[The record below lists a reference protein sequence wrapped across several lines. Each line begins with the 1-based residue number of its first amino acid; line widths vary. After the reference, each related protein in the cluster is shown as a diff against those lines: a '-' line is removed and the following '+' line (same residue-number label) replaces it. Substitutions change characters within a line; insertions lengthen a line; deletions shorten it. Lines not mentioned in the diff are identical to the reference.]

1 MAGKNPSEWTLE
13 DLNEHLMGAIELELL
28 TLPPYLTAL
37 FSLVPGKNTK
47 VAEIIHSVA
56 MEEMLHFALAANVYN
71 AVGGRPDLTGG
82 GYVPRYPAA
91 LPFHKPRTFAV
102 GLGPFSKSALETFMA
117 IEKPNRPGVEPPAAG
132 PDAAIPR
139 VLELAEENEYETI
152 GAFYRAIE
160 EGLKALGEGIFKP
173 DRSRQI
179 PAEFYEGA
187 GGGVLIEVKNLKT
200 ALEAL
205 DQIIEQ
211 GEGDTNKPGP
221 GEEFDPEGELAHFY
235 RFKELYVGREYVK
248 GDSPDE
254 PTGPAIEV
262 DYSAVFP
269 MKPNLKAEELIGE
282 LRKAAESFNGN
293 YAKLLAQ
300 LQAGIDGK
308 PEEVGPAIGTMIQI
322 AREAQALLKKPLGD
336 GSKLN
341 AGPTWQFLPNP

>member
-1 MAGKNPSEWTLE
+1 MAGKKPSEWTLE
-13 DLNEHLMGAIELELL
+13 DLYEHLMGAIELELL

-47 VAEIIHSVA
+47 VAKIVHSVA
-56 MEEMLHFALAANVYN
+56 MEEMLHFALASNVFN
-71 AVGGRPDLTGG
+71 AVGGHPNLTGG

-91 LPFHKPRTFAV
+91 LPFHKPKTFAV

-117 IEKPNRPGVEPPAAG
+117 IEKPNRPGVEPAAAG

-139 VLELAEENEYETI
+139 VLELAEENGYETI

-173 DRSRQI
+173 NPSRQI
-179 PAEFYEGA
+179 PAKFYEGA
-187 GGGVLIEVKNLKT
+187 GGGHLIEVTNLKT

-211 GEGDTNKPGP
+211 GEGDTDKPGP

-248 GDSPDE
+248 GDWPEE
-254 PTGPAIEV
+254 PTGPTIEV

-269 MKPNLKAEELIGE
+269 MKPNLKAEELKGE
-282 LRKAAESFNGN
+282 LRKAAESFNRT

-300 LQAGIDGK
+300 LQEGIDGK
-308 PEEVGPAIGTMIQI
+308 PEAVGAAIGTMIHIKQ
-322 AREAQALLKKPLGD
+322 EAHALLEKPLED
-336 GSKLN
+336 GSGFN
-341 AGPTWQFLPNP
+341 AGPPWQFLPST